1 MRTKEYIAAGDA
13 FQVVLSQ
20 RFERQTKAD
29 PFDIYRAL
37 RVAPKSGLPPERQG
51 KVVGRF
57 CLTCSNV
64 YPLYAPAHKGKPFY
78 GKDHV
83 ASTCT
88 HEGEEFSEGVAWW
101 EPAVEVIEE
110 EQEN

>member
-1 MRTKEYIAAGDA
+1 M
-13 FQVVLSQ
+13 V
-20 RFERQTKAD
+20 
-29 PFDIYRAL
+29 YRAP
-37 RVAPKSGLPPERQG
+37 RVAPASGLPPERRG

-83 ASTCT
+83 ATTCT

-101 EPAVEVIEE
+101 EPAVEVGREDE
-110 EQEN
+110 STKA

>member
-1 MRTKEYIAAGDA
+1 
-13 FQVVLSQ
+13 
-20 RFERQTKAD
+20 
-29 PFDIYRAL
+29 
-37 RVAPKSGLPPERQG
+37 
-51 KVVGRF
+51 
-57 CLTCSNV
+57 
-64 YPLYAPAHKGKPFY
+64 
-78 GKDHV
+78 V